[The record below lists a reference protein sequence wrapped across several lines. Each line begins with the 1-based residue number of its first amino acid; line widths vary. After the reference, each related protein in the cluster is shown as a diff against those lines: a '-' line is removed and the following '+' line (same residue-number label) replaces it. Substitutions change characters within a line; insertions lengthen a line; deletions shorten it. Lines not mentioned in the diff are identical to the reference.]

1 LVFVSANVTN
11 LTAQPIDFRQLLAS
25 LRREHVRVA
34 LVAADRQGVAAV
46 AAFAQQAPDV
56 FVETVHL
63 TTPGDLREYLGT
75 TQHDRPESPQTTRQ
89 LAVQAFRRAS
99 VKSIADSQS
108 HPVGVAVSPFTTSR
122 GHVVAHSRK
131 TTSQCTVLQRT
142 APPTTVQTS
151 SGSVTLIDSLR
162 RILLNTLAQ
171 QLPGS
176 DVAKLAVPDEFA
188 ALWQHEHGHPP
199 WQELM
204 EGRRAYFG
212 DFPQRPVMFPGS
224 FNPPH
229 QGHRQMVQHATARL
243 GVRVHLEISV
253 TNADKPELDYL
264 TIKHRTGQAETLG
277 PVVLTRAAR
286 FVDKSRLF
294 PGATFLIGA
303 DTALRLDDPR
313 FYNHS
318 IAERERAVSTIAE
331 QDCRF
336 LVFGRLVE
344 QSFLDARR
352 LSLSPTLRSLCEFVP
367 AIEFRVDVSSREIR
381 ESGAAESES

>member
-1 LVFVSANVTN
+1 LVFVSANVAN
-11 LTAQPIDFRQLLAS
+11 LTEQPIDLSQLLAS

-46 AAFAQQAPDV
+46 ADCAPQAPDV

-63 TTPGDLREYLGT
+63 TSPGGLRAYLGT
-75 TQHDRPESPQTTRQ
+75 DQHDRPESPQTTRQ
-89 LAVQAFRRAS
+89 LAVQAFRRAA
-99 VKSIADSQS
+99 VKSIADSQA
-108 HPVGVAVSPFTTSR
+108 HAVGIAISPFTSSR
-122 GHVVAHSRK
+122 GQVVAHSRK
-131 TTSQCTVLQRT
+131 KTSQCTVLQRRVS
-142 APPTTVQTS
+142 PRSRTS
-151 SGSVTLIDSLR
+151 GDSVTLIDSLR

-171 QLPGS
+171 QLREPDGG
-176 DVAKLAVPDEFA
+176 KLAVPEEFPT
-188 ALWQHEHGHPP
+188 LWQHEHGRQP

-204 EGRRAYFG
+204 EGRRAYLG

-243 GVRVHLEISV
+243 GLRVHLEISV

-264 TIKHRTGQAETLG
+264 TIKHRTSQAETLG
-277 PVVLTRAAR
+277 PVVLTRAAK

-303 DTALRLDDPR
+303 DTALRLDDLR

-318 IAERERAVSTIAE
+318 IAERERAVSTIAA

-336 LVFGRLVE
+336 LVFGRLVK
-344 QSFLDARR
+344 QSFLDASR

-367 AIEFRVDVSSREIR
+367 AMEFRVDVSSREIR
-381 ESGAAESES
+381 ESRAAERES